1 MEIARA
7 ALPDA
12 REVAPDELELPAM
25 SVESLNQ
32 SLSTLLA
39 RGVLIVSVAPEYSA
53 LERQFREAI
62 EDAE

>member
-1 MEIARA
+1 
-7 ALPDA
+7 
-12 REVAPDELELPAM
+12 M